1 MVVILFVLV
10 ADILQKMLIQ
20 NVVASRFRT
29 GDPDVVHVLTRKS
42 LYFFG
47 ATLKKIHLFTL
58 TNLDIQNESI
68 NL

>member
-1 MVVILFVLV
+1 
-10 ADILQKMLIQ
+10 MLIQ
-20 NVVASRFRT
+20 NAVASRFRT

-47 ATLKKIHLFTL
+47 VTLKKIHLFTL
-58 TNLDIQNESI
+58 TNLSIQSESI